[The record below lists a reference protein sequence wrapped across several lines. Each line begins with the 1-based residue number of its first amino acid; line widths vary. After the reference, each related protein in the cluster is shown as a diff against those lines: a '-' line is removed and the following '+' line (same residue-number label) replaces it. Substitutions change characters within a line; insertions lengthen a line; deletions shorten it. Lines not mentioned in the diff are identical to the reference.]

1 MHRALRFPISAACVV
16 AAFALPATA
25 FPQETASDTL
35 LTVDH
40 YLDWEQPGDPQISPD
55 GSQIVYT
62 RRWVNKM
69 EDKWESALWIM
80 SADGSRQ
87 RFLVK
92 GSNARWSPD
101 GTRIL
106 YLADGE
112 PKGTQLF
119 VRWMDAEGASSQVT
133 RVTEKP
139 ADPRWAPDG
148 KAIAFVMLVP
158 DSTARSISLPKAPEG
173 ATWAPAPRV
182 VAGRHYRQE
191 R

>member
-80 SADGSRQ
+80 SVDGSRHAAYMVTSVPPVG
-87 RFLVK
+87 R
-92 GSNARWSPD
+92 PD
-101 GTRIL
+101 L
-106 YLADGE
+106 
-112 PKGTQLF
+112 PPP
-119 VRWMDAEGASSQVT
+119 AEMT
-133 RVTEKP
+133 TYCRP
-139 ADPRWAPDG
+139 
-148 KAIAFVMLVP
+148 
-158 DSTARSISLPKAPEG
+158 STM
-173 ATWAPAPRV
+173 
-182 VAGRHYRQE
+182 
-191 R
+191 

>member
-1 MHRALRFPISAACVV
+1 MRHPLMIGIALLVSGLLAAPARA
-16 AAFALPATA
+16 
-25 FPQETASDTL
+25 QETASDTL

-40 YLDWEQPGDPQISPD
+40 YLDWEQVADPQISPD
-55 GSQIVYT
+55 GAQIVYT
-62 RRWVNKM
+62 RRWVNKL

-80 SADGSRQ
+80 NADGSHN

-92 GSNARWSPD
+92 GSDARWAPD

-148 KAIAFVMLVP
+148 K
-158 DSTARSISLPKAPEG
+158 
-173 ATWAPAPRV
+173 
-182 VAGRHYRQE
+182 
-191 R
+191 